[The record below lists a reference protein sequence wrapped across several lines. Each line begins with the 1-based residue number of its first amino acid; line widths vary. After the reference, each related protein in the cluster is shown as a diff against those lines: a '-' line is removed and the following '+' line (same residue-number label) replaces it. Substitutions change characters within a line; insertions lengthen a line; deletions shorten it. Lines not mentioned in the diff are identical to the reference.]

1 MVLQNISLL
10 NETRRRLQEVNLLL
24 EFSRR
29 LGGLDPSQIVKAL
42 LESGR
47 RVLQAAH
54 AGVVLLWNEQGQVLE
69 PQAASGYAD
78 NDGLMRIMY
87 RRGEAL
93 PGSVFAS
100 GKPRRVDEVNFP
112 RDYVLTSENLGIYRE
127 ATGGRLPVSSLLL
140 PIMAGEKGIGL
151 IVLDNFN
158 TPAAFRPE
166 DEALM
171 LSLSQQVALSLENV
185 RLVHA
190 MTERAGQLEALND
203 VATAMTSS
211 LRSDELVA
219 ALLDQ
224 LGPILPFDTATLW
237 LREKD
242 RLTVAAARGFPD
254 TERRLGL
261 TLAVTD
267 SALFKEMVKSGQ
279 PISVADVRAGSTLP
293 IGGGASPFLAW
304 ASR

>member
-1 MVLQNISLL
+1 MVENRPIAAMLALSTEPLPAITEEDRQVYFQISRQTSVVLQNISLL

-29 LGGLDPSQIVKAL
+29 LGGLDPNQIVKAL

-54 AGVVLLWNEQGQVLE
+54 AGVVLLWNEQSQSLE

-78 NDGLMRIMY
+78 NDGLMRITY

-158 TPAAFRPE
+158 TPAAFR
-166 DEALM
+166 
-171 LSLSQQVALSLENV
+171 
-185 RLVHA
+185 
-190 MTERAGQLEALND
+190 
-203 VATAMTSS
+203 
-211 LRSDELVA
+211 
-219 ALLDQ
+219 
-224 LGPILPFDTATLW
+224 
-237 LREKD
+237 
-242 RLTVAAARGFPD
+242 AR
-254 TERRLGL
+254 R
-261 TLAVTD
+261 
-267 SALFKEMVKSGQ
+267 
-279 PISVADVRAGSTLP
+279 
-293 IGGGASPFLAW
+293 
-304 ASR
+304 